1 MNSLHN
7 KFMQEAIALSFQTMR
22 SGKGGPYGAV
32 VVKDGEI
39 IGKGCNE
46 VTSTNDPTAHAELIA
61 IREACKVLNSFQ
73 LTGCEL
79 YTSCEPCLMCLGA
92 IFWAKPDRV
101 YYANTKDD
109 AAAFGFKSLEIYQE
123 YELPLM
129 NRQIP
134 MLQLMRDEA
143 FAAFQEWGNKV

>member
-1 MNSLHN
+1 
-7 KFMQEAIALSFQTMR
+7 MR

-32 VVKDGEI
+32 VVKDEEI
-39 IGKGCNE
+39 IAKGCNE
-46 VTSTNDPTAHAELIA
+46 VTSSNDPTAHAELIA

-79 YTSCEPCLMCLGA
+79 YTSCEPCPMCLGA
-92 IFWAKPDRV
+92 ILWAKPDRV

-109 AAAFGFKSLEIYQE
+109 AAEFGFKSLAIYQE
-123 YELPLM
+123 YGLPLM

-134 MLQLMRDEA
+134 MLQLMRYQA
-143 FAAFQEWGNKV
+143 LATFQEWGE